1 MPPPVPERLEIVAR
15 VCAGGSSAELAAL
28 RAELHKSSPAA
39 ALVDAAIAL
48 CAGDAARADRLLR
61 HAWKA
66 AAPPERRFVAEL
78 WVPILISMLHFEEA
92 EAILGDERIDA
103 QDVRFVALR
112 AVLAATRG
120 DAALSRQLAYDAEE
134 RIADDAD
141 EVVRARLH
149 QRLALAA
156 LHRTEPE
163 ESLRHAAAAIGIA
176 TAARAHRIASS
187 AHSVAYV
194 THLSITGDVLAAL
207 HHAREMA
214 ASAMVAGDR
223 AFRTAGLV
231 AVYEMLVE
239 MADDAGAASALE
251 LLRASPLPEQFN
263 ERFPSRV
270 ADAMVQASG
279 GDFAGARNV
288 FVVLADEENRTP
300 GERALCRALA
310 GLCNLGAGDEDAAR
324 ALSRR
329 AIGGTARPPAGLP
342 AYELRYRRLGR
353 AIGCA
358 TCVLLGDTVRA
369 DRRSDT
375 AALRVDADVA
385 GLVDAGRGVP
395 AARLSPKVRGYARL
409 IELVHARRAATLSA
423 GPLTATELEI
433 FRQLDA
439 GRNAPQIAAALGR
452 STYTVRTHVRNAIE
466 KLNARGRL
474 EALARARKLGL
485 L

>member
-1 MPPPVPERLEIVAR
+1 M
-15 VCAGGSSAELAAL
+15 
-28 RAELHKSSPAA
+28 
-39 ALVDAAIAL
+39 
-48 CAGDAARADRLLR
+48 
-61 HAWKA
+61 
-66 AAPPERRFVAEL
+66 
-78 WVPILISMLHFEEA
+78 M
-92 EAILGDERIDA
+92 
-103 QDVRFVALR
+103 
-112 AVLAATRG
+112 
-120 DAALSRQLAYDAEE
+120 
-134 RIADDAD
+134 
-141 EVVRARLH
+141 
-149 QRLALAA
+149 
-156 LHRTEPE
+156 
-163 ESLRHAAAAIGIA
+163 
-176 TAARAHRIASS
+176 
-187 AHSVAYV
+187 
-194 THLSITGDVLAAL
+194 
-207 HHAREMA
+207 
-214 ASAMVAGDR
+214 
-223 AFRTAGLV
+223 
-231 AVYEMLVE
+231 
-239 MADDAGAASALE
+239 
-251 LLRASPLPEQFN
+251 
-263 ERFPSRV
+263 
-270 ADAMVQASG
+270 QASG

-310 GLCNLGAGDEDAAR
+310 ALCNLGAGDEDAAR

-358 TCVLLGDTVRA
+358 TCVLLGDAVRA

-395 AARLSPKVRGYARL
+395 ADRLSPKVRGYARL
-409 IELVHARRAATLSA
+409 IEMVHARRTDALPA
-423 GPLTATELEI
+423 GPLTATEIEI

-474 EALARARKLGL
+474 EALARARKMGL